1 MSRRITLLEG
11 LFEGATGV
19 RQADAHALCGPYAL
33 DALPPDETRFF
44 EAHLTVCSVCCQEL
58 IELQATAGRLGVVAE
73 RTAPPSLRERVLT
86 EIDRTRQLPP
96 LVPEPARPPR
106 LWQRMQPM
114 MAPAAAALLVLAA
127 ALTLVVARL
136 TAQVD
141 ESQDHARRM
150 YALLTALTAQDAV
163 NVPLA
168 GPHAQQAR
176 LVVSPASNE
185 AVLLVEGLPRPAIDQ
200 AYQLWLIGPTGPRT
214 GGFLRPDAQGQT
226 IQVLP
231 DLRGTDVIGVT
242 LEPADGS
249 TQPSSPLLIT
259 GRISTAR
266 PPDSAAGGPDGR
278 QASTDAVVT

>member
-11 LFEGATGV
+11 LLEGATGV
-19 RQADAHALCGPYAL
+19 KQADAHALSGPYAL

-44 EAHLTVCSVCCQEL
+44 EAHLTVCPVCRQEV
-58 IELQATAGRLGVVAE
+58 IELQATAARLGVVAE
-73 RTAPPSLRERVLT
+73 RSAPPRLRERVLT

-96 LVPEPARPPR
+96 LVPEPAPPQR

-141 ESQDHARRM
+141 ESQDHSRRL

-168 GPHAQQAR
+168 GPDAQQAR

-200 AYQLWLIGPTGPRT
+200 AYQLWLIGPTGPEPA
-214 GGFLRPDAQGQT
+214 GFLRPDQQGQV
-226 IQVLP
+226 IHVLP
-231 DLRGTDVIGVT
+231 DLRGVEAIGVT
-242 LEPADGS
+242 LEPAAGS
-249 TQPSSPLLIT
+249 DLPTSPLLIS
-259 GRISTAR
+259 GRT
-266 PPDSAAGGPDGR
+266 SAPEGPQSGADGTSSR
-278 QASTDAVVT
+278 QGRTVTLVT